1 MIFKKESFSNEDG
14 ALVQVFQR
22 GGGCLIPGN
31 IQDQVGWGSKQPD
44 LVEEVPVRDREV
56 GLDGL

>member
-44 LVEEVPVRDREV
+44 LVEDAPSHGRGV
-56 GLDGL
+56 GLGDF